1 MAVKKVTTLV
11 QGQTVELTYN
21 EATGYYEA
29 VCTAG
34 SDSSFPED
42 GGYFPASMSVED
54 TAGNKA
60 SVDSSHSSYGNN
72 LRLFVFEQNKPQITI
87 LSPTS
92 GAYITNT
99 TKPEIRFEIIDN
111 KVQTNGYSGI
121 NKDSV
126 VLTVGGV
133 AVDGSKISFTE
144 TEGGYIGT
152 YTPAESLGNGE
163 CVITVNGAD
172 NDGNNADTVRSTVNI
187 DNQAPSNELYTPVEG
202 HETNN
207 SKITITGK
215 ASDTSLPVTVRL
227 TLNGDELQGVEID
240 SDGYYSCEAELTR
253 QGENVITS
261 QAIDDAGNASEP
273 IVRTIIF
280 STTAPVFTEVGIIY
294 EGAQVSADN
303 KVPAGGLYTIRCKV
317 TTS

>member
-1 MAVKKVTTLV
+1 MAVKKVTALV

-21 EATGYYEA
+21 ESTGYYEA

-34 SDSSFPED
+34 FDSSFPED

-54 TAGNKA
+54 TAGNSA
-60 SVDSSHSSYGNN
+60 SVDTSHSSYGNN

-99 TKPEIRFEIIDN
+99 TKPEIRFSIVDKTTE
-111 KVQTNGYSGI
+111 QLSGYSGI

-133 AVDGSKISFTE
+133 VVDNSKISFTE

-152 YTPAESLGNGE
+152 YIPETDLADGE
-163 CVITVNGAD
+163 ITITVDGAD
-172 NDGNNADTVRSTVNI
+172 NDGNNAETAIVTFKIDNLAPSLTLTSPADGLETNKSVITVSGTTNDTSKPVTVNI
-187 DNQAPSNELYTPVEG
+187 
-202 HETNN
+202 
-207 SKITITGK
+207 
-215 ASDTSLPVTVRL
+215 
-227 TLNGDELQGVEID
+227 TLNGTDVGEVTVNE
-240 SDGYYSCEAELTR
+240 DGSFSKDVDLSK
-253 QGENVITS
+253 QGENTIVVTAKDASGKSTSIT
-261 QAIDDAGNASEP
+261 
-273 IVRTIIF
+273 RTVIF

-303 KVPAGGLYTIRCKV
+303 KVPAGGVYTIRCKV